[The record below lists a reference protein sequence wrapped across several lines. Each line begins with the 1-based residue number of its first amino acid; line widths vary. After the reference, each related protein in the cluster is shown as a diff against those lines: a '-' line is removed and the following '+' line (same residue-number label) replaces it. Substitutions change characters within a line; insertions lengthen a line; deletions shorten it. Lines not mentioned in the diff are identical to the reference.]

1 MNSDCE
7 LPDPS
12 SRLRQA
18 YAERAGPSER
28 RIDGF
33 PRISTLRL
41 IKGVESAIRRCV
53 GGVSRWRR
61 RRTAIRELQALSDHY
76 LTDVGLERSQ
86 IVSTVEE
93 MMATRD
99 RRR

>member
-7 LPDPS
+7 LSDPS
-12 SRLRQA
+12 SCLRQVHA
-18 YAERAGPSER
+18 GRAGPSES
-28 RIDGF
+28 RIAGF
-33 PRISTLRL
+33 PSLGTVRL
-41 IKGVESAIRRCV
+41 IKGLESAVRHCADGI
-53 GGVSRWRR
+53 SRWRR

-86 IVSTVEE
+86 IVSTVEK
-93 MMATRD
+93 MIAAGD